1 MRDFKMTTPT
11 MFTRLRKFVPM
22 FATRVAPIYKML
34 NWSWSLDRARSP
46 QIPTSKDIERQAVTL
61 IDLMED
67 DPDISGT
74 SAGGLWV
81 RSDEDGLHLS
91 FETSVS
97 VFHGEESEDDDG
109 SLT

>member
-1 MRDFKMTTPT
+1 
-11 MFTRLRKFVPM
+11 
-22 FATRVAPIYKML
+22 
-34 NWSWSLDRARSP
+34 
-46 QIPTSKDIERQAVTL
+46 
-61 IDLMED
+61 MED

-97 VFHGEESEDDDG
+97 VFYGEESEDDDG